1 MNYYKLNKLLN
12 WITTIF
18 FILNNILN
26 WIFMKQFWIE
36 YWIESILDKIQTLQC
51 IELNQFGYRTGLVC
65 VLVRCCTFRRTN
77 KAILGRGYQNIA
89 GSESE
94 CYLWET
100 IGSRD
105 LRKRVA
111 LPPLRHRRR
120 SRGLQPLP
128 VRFYLKATTQSG
140 LRWIFIEI
148 QISSSKQHV
157 HSPQIY
163 CSQGW
168 LKRRSPLGSSSCL
181 ACLGLKCINFPQ
193 PAAVA
198 ESLTEF
204 LSLTYSMKDALA

>member
-1 MNYYKLNKLLN
+1 M
-12 WITTIF
+12 
-18 FILNNILN
+18 
-26 WIFMKQFWIE
+26 
-36 YWIESILDKIQTLQC
+36 
-51 IELNQFGYRTGLVC
+51 C
-65 VLVRCCTFRRTN
+65 VLVRCGTFWRTN

-100 IGSRD
+100 IGWRD
-105 LRKRVA
+105 LRRRRKVY
-111 LPPLRHRRR
+111 LPPPRHRRR

-128 VRFYLKATTQSG
+128 VRFYLKATQSG

-148 QISSSKQHV
+148 QISSKQHV
-157 HSPQIY
+157 LSPQIY

-198 ESLTEF
+198 ERLTEF
-204 LSLTYSMKDALA
+204 LSLTYSMKDALITHHTTSKFLGRGKNMASSDI